1 MSKVMIR
8 TGDAKDFFARAKA
21 AARKADRGERLEK
34 AMTLSFE
41 DPAQMFAALS
51 KTRRQLL
58 QEVMTE
64 SKSISQLVEIL
75 QRNRRAVTRD
85 VGKLEELGLLI
96 TKRQMNPGHGIQTW
110 VQSVAP
116 QIELVARLC

>member
-96 TKRQMNPGHGIQTW
+96 TKLQMNPGHGIQTW

-116 QIELVARLC
+116 QIELVARLD

>member
-21 AARKADRGERLEK
+21 AARKADRGERQERT
-34 AMTLSFE
+34 MTLSFE

-96 TKRQMNPGHGIQTW
+96 TKLQMNPGHGIQTW

-116 QIELVARLC
+116 QIELVARLD

>member
-96 TKRQMNPGHGIQTW
+96 TKLQMNPGHGIQTW

-116 QIELVARLC
+116 QIQLVARLG

>member
-75 QRNRRAVTRD
+75 HRNRRAITRD

-96 TKRQMNPGHGIQTW
+96 TKRQMNPGHGIQKF

-116 QIELVARLC
+116 QIELVARLG

>member
-34 AMTLSFE
+34 AMTLNFE

-51 KTRRQLL
+51 ETRRQLM

-64 SKSISQLVEIL
+64 SKSIRQLVEIL
-75 QRNRRAVTRD
+75 QRDRTAITRD

-96 TKRQMNPGHGIQTW
+96 TKRQMNPGHGIQKF

>member
-96 TKRQMNPGHGIQTW
+96 TKLQMNPGHGIQTW

-116 QIELVARLC
+116 QIELVARLG

>member
-41 DPAQMFAALS
+41 DPAQMFAAFS

-75 QRNRRAVTRD
+75 HRNRRAITRD

-96 TKRQMNPGHGIQTW
+96 TKRQMNPGHGIQKF

>member
-21 AARKADRGERLEK
+21 AARKADRGQRQERT
-34 AMTLSFE
+34 MTLSFE

-96 TKRQMNPGHGIQTW
+96 TKLQMNPGHGIQTW

>member
-1 MSKVMIR
+1 MSKVIIR

-21 AARKADRGERLEK
+21 AARKADRGQRQERT
-34 AMTLSFE
+34 MTLSFE

-96 TKRQMNPGHGIQTW
+96 TKLQMNPGHGIQTW

>member
-1 MSKVMIR
+1 
-8 TGDAKDFFARAKA
+8 
-21 AARKADRGERLEK
+21 
-34 AMTLSFE
+34 LSFE

-51 KTRRQLL
+51 ETRRQLM

-64 SKSISQLVEIL
+64 SKSIRQLVEIL
-75 QRNRRAVTRD
+75 QRDRTAITRD

-96 TKRQMNPGHGIQTW
+96 TKRQMNPGHGIQKF

-116 QIELVARLC
+116 QIELVARLG

>member
-21 AARKADRGERLEK
+21 AAHKADRGERQERT
-34 AMTLSFE
+34 MTLSFE
-41 DPAQMFAALS
+41 DPEQMFAALS

-96 TKRQMNPGHGIQTW
+96 TKLQMNPGHGIQTW

>member
-1 MSKVMIR
+1 MSKVIIR

-21 AARKADRGERLEK
+21 AAHKADRGERQERT
-34 AMTLSFE
+34 MTLSFE

-75 QRNRRAVTRD
+75 HRNRRAITRD

-96 TKRQMNPGHGIQTW
+96 TKLQMNPGHGIQTW
-110 VQSVAP
+110 VQSGAP

>member
-21 AARKADRGERLEK
+21 AARKADHGERQK
-34 AMTLSFE
+34 RTMTLSFE

-51 KTRRQLL
+51 ETRRQLM

-64 SKSISQLVEIL
+64 SKSIRQLVEIL
-75 QRNRRAVTRD
+75 QRDRTAITRD

-96 TKRQMNPGHGIQTW
+96 TKRQMNPGHGIQKF

>member
-21 AARKADRGERLEK
+21 AAHKADRGERQERT
-34 AMTLSFE
+34 MTLSFE

-96 TKRQMNPGHGIQTW
+96 TKLQMNPGHGIQTW